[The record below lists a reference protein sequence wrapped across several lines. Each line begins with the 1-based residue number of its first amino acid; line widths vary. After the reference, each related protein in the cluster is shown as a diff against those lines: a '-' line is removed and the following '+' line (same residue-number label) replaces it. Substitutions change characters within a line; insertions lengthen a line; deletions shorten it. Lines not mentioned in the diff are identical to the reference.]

1 MVGYKKEEKI
11 GTTTAPMLSVY
22 LKPSGLLKLNL
33 LLLSLASS
41 FFYWKTVGICIY
53 FTVGS
58 NQSKAI
64 AMQVLI
70 ILIKMRN

>member
-1 MVGYKKEEKI
+1 MVGYKKKKLELQQHQ
-11 GTTTAPMLSVY
+11 MLSVY

-33 LLLSLASS
+33 LLRSLASS

-64 AMQVLI
+64 AMQVLT
-70 ILIKMRN
+70 ILIKMHN

>member
-1 MVGYKKEEKI
+1 MVGYKKEKELELQQHQ
-11 GTTTAPMLSVY
+11 MLSVY
-22 LKPSGLLKLNL
+22 LNPSGLLKLNL

-41 FFYWKTVGICIY
+41 FFHWKTVGIRIY

-64 AMQVLI
+64 AMQVLTL
-70 ILIKMRN
+70 LIKMQN